1 MQHTIHPLPVCQLNG
16 DKGMFT
22 YRNFYGEELL
32 FPIFSWFIDI
42 GKEKILID
50 CPGPASEMEKYST
63 AGLKG
68 KDICSINEHLKKR
81 GVSSQEITTV
91 ILTHL
96 HYDHITGAND
106 FPNARF
112 IIQQQELSFA
122 LNPHPFFKKSYRSE
136 LFKKLNFEEVQ
147 GDTPVL
153 PGIEVLL
160 TPGHTPGGQS
170 VAIETSKGRA
180 VIAGFCS
187 VKDNFFPPEPIDDTF
202 PVIPSGILT
211 DTIQA
216 YNSALRIK
224 EIADI
229 VIPLHEKETLSKKT
243 IP

>member
-1 MQHTIHPLPVCQLNG
+1 MQHVIHPLPVCQLKG

-22 YRNFYGEELL
+22 YRNSYGEELL

-50 CPGPASEMEKYST
+50 CPGPAAEMEKYST

-68 KDICSINEHLKKR
+68 KDIGSIEKYLHQR
-81 GVSSQEITTV
+81 GVSPEDITTI

-112 IIQQQELSFA
+112 IIQRQELLFA
-122 LNPHPFFKKSYRSE
+122 LNPHPLFKKSYRSE

-147 GDTPVL
+147 GDTAVL
-153 PGIEVLL
+153 PGIAVLL
-160 TPGHTPGGQS
+160 TPGHSPGAQS
-170 VAIETSKGRA
+170 VVIDTSKGKA

-187 VKDNFFPPEPIDDTF
+187 VKENFFPPEPIHTSF
-202 PVIPSGILT
+202 PVIPPGIMT
-211 DTIQA
+211 DAIQA
-216 YNSALRIK
+216 YNSVLRVK
-224 EIADI
+224 EAADM
-229 VIPLHEKETLSKKT
+229 VIPLHEKETLSIKT